1 MPPAAIAISIPSVAV
16 SPPSPLRIASTKMRL
31 VSTAWVPAM
40 TRLHE
45 APSARCD
52 THTTIASMPQ
62 MNHVPRC
69 GRVVPRTM
77 SRT

>member
-1 MPPAAIAISIPSVAV
+1 M
-16 SPPSPLRIASTKMRL
+16 ASAKTKL
-31 VSTAWVPAM
+31 VITAWVPAM

-52 THTTIASMPQ
+52 THTTIASIPQ

-69 GRVVPRTM
+69 GRVVPRRM

>member
-1 MPPAAIAISIPSVAV
+1 M
-16 SPPSPLRIASTKMRL
+16 KL
-31 VSTAWVPAM
+31 VSTACVPAM

-52 THTTIASMPQ
+52 THTTIASSPQ

-69 GRVVPRTM
+69 GRVEPRTM

>member
-1 MPPAAIAISIPSVAV
+1 MPAAAIAIRTRRPRLR
-16 SPPSPLRIASTKMRL
+16 PPSPLRIASTKMKP

-45 APSARCD
+45 APSARWD
-52 THTTIASMPQ
+52 THTTIASIPQ

-69 GRVVPRTM
+69 GRVEPRKM